1 MQIYESI
8 LMNCNTKFFGAL
20 LINFILFFLIGCSKQ
35 TKIDDK
41 KVFRY
46 NEHSNISSLDPAFSS
61 TLRNIWPVNQLFN
74 GLVQLDDQLKIVP
87 DLAKNWKISEDGIK
101 YTFKLRS
108 DVFFHESKSF
118 GENLTRTVNATDFEY
133 SFNRILDPNLG
144 SPGLWAVKN
153 IKDFE
158 AINDSIFTITLNK
171 PFPAFLGM
179 LSMKYFSV
187 VPKESIIYYGDK
199 FGKNPVGTGPFKF
212 KKWEENIKLV
222 LRKNNKYFEKDSL
235 GKQLPYLE
243 AISITFLP
251 DKKSEFMEFA
261 QKKIDFINSID
272 ASFKDQLISNK
283 GNLKEDLSKSMNLIS
298 GPYLNTEYIGF
309 FLGNNKSFVNSKK
322 LRQAINYA
330 IDKKKMMMFLRN
342 NIGYPANNGFIPIG
356 LESNRINGYE
366 YNFEKAKKLIEEYKN
381 ETNNDNIE
389 ITLTSDANYL
399 DIIEFIQ
406 RELQKIDVNIS
417 INIVPASTLRQG
429 KSNGKFEMFRA
440 SWIAD
445 YPDSENYLNLF
456 YSKNFSPNGPN
467 YTHFKNS
474 QYDNLFES
482 SYLLQN
488 EVLRREYYKKLDS
501 IIIENA
507 VIIPLYYDK
516 VMRFTNKNVQG
527 LKSNPI
533 NQLNLKRVY
542 KK

>member
-1 MQIYESI
+1 
-8 LMNCNTKFFGAL
+8 MNCNTKFFGAL
-20 LINFILFFLIGCSKQ
+20 LINFILFFLIDCSKE

-108 DVFFHESKSF
+108 DVFFHESISF

-187 VPKESIIYYGDK
+187 VPKESLIYYGDK

-222 LRKNNKYFEKDSL
+222 LRKNNQYFEKDSL

-309 FLGNNKSFVNSKK
+309 FLGNNKGIVNSKK

-356 LESNRINGYE
+356 LESNRIKGYE
-366 YNFEKAKKLIEEYKN
+366 YNFEKAKKLIEEYKK

-527 LKSNPI
+527 LNSNPI

>member
-87 DLAKNWKISEDGIK
+87 DLAKSWNISEDGIK

-118 GENLTRTVNATDFEY
+118 GENLTRTVNATDFVY

-187 VPKESIIYYGDK
+187 VPKESLIYYGDK

-222 LRKNNKYFEKDSL
+222 LRKNNQYFEKDSL

-309 FLGNNKSFVNSKK
+309 FLGNNKGIVNSKK

-366 YNFEKAKKLIEEYKN
+366 YNFEKAKKLIEEYKK

-482 SYLLQN
+482 SYLLRN

>member
-1 MQIYESI
+1 
-8 LMNCNTKFFGAL
+8 MNCNTKFFGAL

-87 DLAKNWKISEDGIK
+87 DLAKSWNISEDGIK

-118 GENLTRTVNATDFEY
+118 GENLTRTVNATDFVY

-187 VPKESIIYYGDK
+187 VPKESLIYYGDK

-222 LRKNNKYFEKDSL
+222 LRKNNQYFEKDSL

-309 FLGNNKSFVNSKK
+309 FLGNNKGIVNSKK

-366 YNFEKAKKLIEEYKN
+366 YNFEKAKKLIEEYKK

-516 VMRFTNKNVQG
+516 VMRFTNKNVQEF
-527 LKSNPI
+527 KSNPI

>member
-87 DLAKNWKISEDGIK
+87 DLAKSWNISEDGIK

-118 GENLTRTVNATDFEY
+118 GENLTRTVNATDFVY

-187 VPKESIIYYGDK
+187 VPKESLIYYGDK

-222 LRKNNKYFEKDSL
+222 LRKNNQYFEKDSL

-309 FLGNNKSFVNSKK
+309 FLGNNKGIVNSKK

-366 YNFEKAKKLIEEYKN
+366 YNFEKAKKLIEEYKK

-482 SYLLQN
+482 SYLLRN

-516 VMRFTNKNVQG
+516 VMRFTNKNVQEF
-527 LKSNPI
+527 KSNPI

>member
-1 MQIYESI
+1 
-8 LMNCNTKFFGAL
+8 MNCNTKFFGAL
-20 LINFILFFLIGCSKQ
+20 LINFILFFLIGCSKE

-87 DLAKNWKISEDGIK
+87 DLAKSWNISEDGIK

-118 GENLTRTVNATDFEY
+118 GENLTRTVNATDFVY

-261 QKKIDFINSID
+261 QKK
-272 ASFKDQLISNK
+272 
-283 GNLKEDLSKSMNLIS
+283 
-298 GPYLNTEYIGF
+298 
-309 FLGNNKSFVNSKK
+309 
-322 LRQAINYA
+322 
-330 IDKKKMMMFLRN
+330 
-342 NIGYPANNGFIPIG
+342 
-356 LESNRINGYE
+356 NR
-366 YNFEKAKKLIEEYKN
+366 
-381 ETNNDNIE
+381 
-389 ITLTSDANYL
+389 
-399 DIIEFIQ
+399 
-406 RELQKIDVNIS
+406 
-417 INIVPASTLRQG
+417 
-429 KSNGKFEMFRA
+429 
-440 SWIAD
+440 
-445 YPDSENYLNLF
+445 
-456 YSKNFSPNGPN
+456 
-467 YTHFKNS
+467 
-474 QYDNLFES
+474 
-482 SYLLQN
+482 
-488 EVLRREYYKKLDS
+488 
-501 IIIENA
+501 
-507 VIIPLYYDK
+507 LY
-516 VMRFTNKNVQG
+516 
-527 LKSNPI
+527 
-533 NQLNLKRVY
+533 
-542 KK
+542 

>member
-87 DLAKNWKISEDGIK
+87 DLAKSWNISEDGIK

-118 GENLTRTVNATDFEY
+118 GENLTRTVNATDFVY

-187 VPKESIIYYGDK
+187 VPKESLIYYGDK

-222 LRKNNKYFEKDSL
+222 LRKNNQYFEKDSL

-309 FLGNNKSFVNSKK
+309 FLGNNKGIVNSKK

-366 YNFEKAKKLIEEYKN
+366 YNFEKAKKLIEEYKK

-516 VMRFTNKNVQG
+516 VMRFTNKNVQEF
-527 LKSNPI
+527 KSNPI